1 MDPISTAASVLTL
14 LGAAAGTIK
23 FIHDTINSIIN
34 APDDIKRQSER
45 LGYLSITLVS
55 VVHACEQLPDD
66 CQLNVELRGIGELI
80 KNAKSLKAKLITREN
95 RIEKNNFGKVYESCR
110 WLLADRQFK
119 RFFESLDQWNTILL
133 QTLGVIQ
140 VLVNHLPFDPSY

>member
-23 FIHDTINSIIN
+23 FIHETINSIVD

-45 LGYLSITLVS
+45 LGYLSITLAS
-55 VVHACEQLPDD
+55 VVHACKQLPDE
-66 CQLNVELRGIGELI
+66 CQLTVELRGIGELI
-80 KNAKSLKAKLITREN
+80 KDAKSLKAKLITRES
-95 RIEKNNFGKVYESCR
+95 RMKKNNFDKFYESCK

-140 VLVNHLPFDPSY
+140 VLVNHLPFDPCY

>member
-23 FIHDTINSIIN
+23 FIHDKINSIVD

-45 LGYLSITLVS
+45 LGHLSITLAS

-66 CQLNVELRGIGELI
+66 CQLTVELRGIGELI
-80 KNAKSLKAKLITREN
+80 EVAKSLKAKLITRES
-95 RIEKNNFGKVYESCR
+95 RMKKNNFDKIYESCK
-110 WLLADRQFK
+110 WLLADRQIK
-119 RFFESLDQWNTILL
+119 RFFDSLDQWNTILL

-140 VLVNHLPFDPSY
+140 VLVNHLPFDPCY